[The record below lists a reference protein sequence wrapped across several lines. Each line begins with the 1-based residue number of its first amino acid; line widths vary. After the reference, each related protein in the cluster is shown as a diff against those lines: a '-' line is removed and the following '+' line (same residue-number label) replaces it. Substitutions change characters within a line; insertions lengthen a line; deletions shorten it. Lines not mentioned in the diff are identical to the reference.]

1 MDVVGERE
9 IEHRGRKDIYEYV
22 ESSGT
27 VSAREVRAAVGMT
40 QREFGHHVTILERDG
55 VIERSESGELR
66 IAYDPGETE
75 RFETSEADVEIR
87 PARQG
92 DISGLVGVM
101 RATVDEGQ
109 YAVAESLAELVD
121 QEGVVLRAN
130 DARARVFFVAC
141 VDGDVVGWVHL
152 ANPRT
157 EKLAHTAQL
166 TVGVLA
172 AYQGQ
177 GIGDRLLTRGTEW
190 AESQGFEKLHNSVPA
205 TNDDAVEF
213 LETRGWETSAR
224 REDHYKID
232 GDYVDEL
239 LMERWL

>member
-1 MDVVGERE
+1 MVGERE

-22 ESSGT
+22 ERSGE

-55 VIERSESGELR
+55 VIERTESDELR
-66 IAYDPGETE
+66 VAYDPGETE
-75 RFETSEADVEIR
+75 QFEAGGSAVEIR

-92 DISGLVGVM
+92 DIAGLVGVM
-101 RATVDEGQ
+101 RATVDEDQ
-109 YAVAESLAELVD
+109 YAVAETLAGLVD
-121 QEGVVLRAN
+121 QEGVVLRSN
-130 DARARVFFVAC
+130 DAHARVFFVAC

-152 ANPRT
+152 ATPRT
-157 EKLAHTAQL
+157 EKLSHTAQL

-172 AYQGQ
+172 AYQGR
-177 GIGDRLLTRGTEW
+177 GIGDRLLARGTEW
-190 AESQGFEKLHNSVPA
+190 AADRGVEKLHNSVPA
-205 TNDDAVEF
+205 STDDAVAF
-213 LETRGWETSAR
+213 LETRGWEISAR
-224 REDHYKID
+224 REDHYRID